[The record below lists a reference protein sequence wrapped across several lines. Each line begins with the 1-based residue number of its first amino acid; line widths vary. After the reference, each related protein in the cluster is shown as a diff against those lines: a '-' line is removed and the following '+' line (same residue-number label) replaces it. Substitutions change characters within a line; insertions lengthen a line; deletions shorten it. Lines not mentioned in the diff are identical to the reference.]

1 VTEKSPVAPT
11 NVPPTRKRVEVSA
24 DSIGFTLKS
33 DAETLREIE
42 KIQENA
48 IKAAQ
53 DVKKFALR

>member
-1 VTEKSPVAPT
+1 MNDKTSATPVV
-11 NVPPTRKRVEVSA
+11 VPPTRERIEMSA

-33 DAETLREIE
+33 DPETIRDIE
-42 KIQENA
+42 KIQEDA

>member
-1 VTEKSPVAPT
+1 MTEKAPAAPT
-11 NVPPTRKRVEVSA
+11 NVPPTRERVEMSA
-24 DSIGFTLKS
+24 ESIGFTLKS
-33 DAETLREIE
+33 DPETIRAIE